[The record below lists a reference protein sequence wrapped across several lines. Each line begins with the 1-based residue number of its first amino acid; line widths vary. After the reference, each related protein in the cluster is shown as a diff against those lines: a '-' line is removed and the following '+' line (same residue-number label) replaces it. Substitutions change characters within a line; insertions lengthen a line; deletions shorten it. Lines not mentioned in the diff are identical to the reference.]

1 MVEET
6 EIDIGEIVQ
15 AVLSVIIPLLG
26 AIGILI
32 AIFFALRAVSSH
44 VQAGRQAYGVGQLE
58 SRRSMQKDLIWAVM
72 ALVGGLLFLGLYAL
86 LPEASQASP
95 EPVATPQT
103 TPESIETV
111 LSPAGETAVPAT
123 PSSHTPAPFPES
135 QVTVLPT
142 NPPPPTQTTVPTATP
157 SPEPQT
163 AVVAS
168 GVGVY
173 LREQPSVTAP
183 DLEWLLEGTS
193 LLVLSGEADADG
205 YRWVLVRTPEGNE
218 GWVATDFIE
227 ITP

>member
-1 MVEET
+1 MGG
-6 EIDIGEIVQ
+6 D
-15 AVLSVIIPLLG
+15 
-26 AIGILI
+26 
-32 AIFFALRAVSSH
+32 
-44 VQAGRQAYGVGQLE
+44 GVG
-58 SRRSMQKDLIWAVM
+58 
-72 ALVGGLLFLGLYAL
+72 GGLLFLGLYAL

-111 LSPAGETAVPAT
+111 LSSPAGKRPFRH
-123 PSSHTPAPFPES
+123 PSSPTPAPFPES

-183 DLEWLLEGTS
+183 DLEWLLKAHRCWCCPEKRMQMVT
-193 LLVLSGEADADG
+193 DG
-205 YRWVLVRTPEGNE
+205 YWCRTPEGNE